1 VSPVPLASPQLTFP
15 MTFCC
20 NCGDTNCVNE
30 IQDTRVTRYF
40 GIGGTETTFQLPVPV
55 CAACRRSTRRRPQ
68 GFFSKLLIVALG
80 SCVAFMALIAL
91 GSTVELPVWIV
102 EHTFALS
109 VGLALLLMIL
119 IWRLRRPKPPKTS
132 FYQPVRIKEADV
144 QLTDL
149 MSGAGHVAF
158 MKLAFTNPDYLN
170 VFVNANLEAIK
181 AGHLAVAKA

>member
-1 VSPVPLASPQLTFP
+1 MQLDSPSLVFP

-40 GIGGTETTFQLPVPV
+40 GVGGTETTFQLPVPV

-68 GFFSKLLIVALG
+68 GFFSKFLLVALG
-80 SCVAFMALIAL
+80 TAVAFLA
-91 GSTVELPVWIV
+91 
-102 EHTFALS
+102 
-109 VGLALLLMIL
+109 LALLGTTLELPLWIGEHLFVISVCLALALMIL
-119 IWRLRRPKPPKTS
+119 VWRLRRPKPPQTS
-132 FYQPVRIKEADV
+132 FYQPVRIKKADV

-149 MSGAGHVAF
+149 MSGEGHVAF

-170 VFVNANLEAIK
+170 VFVNANRDAITSGHVAAVK
-181 AGHLAVAKA
+181 A